1 MLMMPI
7 AAEMWT
13 SERPGTPGHHAAKD
27 QEGKLAHAGYK
38 RNYHDYNDD
47 NTLMIKFDYNNN
59 DYLDNEDDYDC
70 HAAKDQ
76 EGKLAHAGYIGD
88 YHDSQWLSWS

>member
-1 MLMMPI
+1 MIIFMMTTMMMMTI

-38 RNYHDYNDD
+38 RNYHDYENDQ
-47 NTLMIKFDYNNN
+47 FD
-59 DYLDNEDDYDC
+59 DFHDDYD
-70 HAAKDQ
+70 DNL
-76 EGKLAHAGYIGD
+76 GWSMIVI
-88 YHDSQWLSWS
+88 SWG